1 MLYLKYLNK
10 TVAVVR
16 SFNNA
21 AVVKQI
27 RALRSLLPCIIVVT
41 DAPRDKGA
49 TRAWLT
55 ELNDP
60 CVHLI
65 EMESGY
71 TWSNA
76 LNRALHHIVHL
87 NTSREQPFEFVFNV
101 SVEAQFKK
109 EDVATMLAE
118 FADEQVGTVGTS
130 FQGVQE
136 GNLISLGRSYRH
148 PRNTGMLIRLSA
160 FSQPMLQLGFD
171 PFCDGIGGMEDV
183 DFIYRMC
190 VFSELKSV
198 MLDRQV
204 RLIVGKHYNQA
215 DKEVRERQAM
225 EKIFAR
231 YQRWS
236 ERLVNSVVSA
246 WRLLAD

>member
-1 MLYLKYLNK
+1 MLNK
-10 TVAVVR
+10 TVVVIR

-27 RALRSLLPCIIVVT
+27 KALRSFLSCIIVVT
-41 DAPRDKGA
+41 DAQRDKGA
-49 TRAWLT
+49 TRAWLAD
-55 ELNDP
+55 LNDP

-76 LNRALHHIVHL
+76 LNRALHHVAHL
-87 NTSREQPFEFVFNV
+87 NASREQPFEFVFNV
-101 SVEAQFKK
+101 SVEALFGQ
-109 EDVATMLAE
+109 EDVAMMLVK
-118 FADEQVGTVGTS
+118 FADEQVGTVGTN

-148 PRNTGMLIRLSA
+148 PRNTGMIVRLSA

-171 PFCDGIGGMEDV
+171 PFCDDIGGMEDV

-198 MLDRQV
+198 MLDLHV

-225 EKIFAR
+225 EKIFVR

-236 ERLVNSVVSA
+236 ERLMSSIVSA
-246 WRLLAD
+246 WKLLAD